1 MGIVRLHITPLTPE
15 TMHSLLPPKVLANK
29 AVIASMSFHTIPSFP
44 EKSYGYLNCERDV
57 ADGIKKKLNGSLF
70 RGVKVRVEDARPDTF
85 VPGGVP
91 DGGVEGKKEKRKRA
105 KEGDD
110 GDGKKKAKKNK
121 KEKSVFDGIELRDR
135 KVQRGWSRP
144 PTIATP
150 TKGDSKRDC
159 LFRSSAAT
167 PTPTSSASTTVSTE
181 KSKRKKMSGT
191 IKEFTHNTKFP
202 QFLKGTPLGKDISAT
217 TATFD
222 ESLGWLNSSGTVIE
236 PAPVSSTPPVIKHT
250 PIAPPTV
257 ITTTSLPPSTT
268 TYRSHSPSS
277 STSAPSATDSEPE
290 SETSPITPK
299 TPPSATPNTPAKR
312 SKVPTPA
319 LQITIPRIVHPLEAL
334 YKPTIAT
341 PCSSAISPTN
351 TSFRF
356 GFNLGSSGDV
366 NEDEDEDMLSG
377 DEQPPVHMAST
388 PPNRYRSAAPTPDT
402 AIGHRKFFPPDEDE
416 VPDLSGGGGRLFVPS
431 TPRVI
436 GSISMG
442 SGETERR
449 GSMNVEAPLLGAHE
463 DSKFLA
469 ALSIWGRIPNSR
481 TLDAVEGEGEG
492 GSVELVERWKET
504 FYKNRGE
511 WNRDWK
517 RRRREGRKRGVGK
530 KVSV

>member
-15 TMHSLLPPKVLANK
+15 TICSLLPPKVLSDK
-29 AVIASMSFHTIPSFP
+29 AVIASMSFHKVPSFP
-44 EKSYGYLNCERDV
+44 EKSYGYFACDRDV

-70 RGVKVRVEDARPDTF
+70 RGVKVRVEDARPDAF

-91 DGGVEGKKEKRKRA
+91 DGGVEEKEKRKRA
-105 KEGDD
+105 KKDDD
-110 GDGKKKAKKNK
+110 GDGNKKAKKSK
-121 KEKSVFDGIELRDR
+121 KEKGVVDGIELRGR

-150 TKGDSKRDC
+150 VKGDGRRDC

-167 PTPTSSASTTVSTE
+167 SAFTLSGSTTASTG
-181 KSKRKKMSGT
+181 KSKKKKTDGT

-202 QFLKGTPLGKDISAT
+202 QFLKGASLGKGVLAT

-222 ESLGWLNSSGTVIE
+222 ESLGWLDSSGTVIE
-236 PAPVSSTPPVIKHT
+236 PTPSVIKYT
-250 PIAPPTV
+250 PLPPPTG
-257 ITTTSLPPSTT
+257 TTIISLPPSTT
-268 TYRSHSPSS
+268 AYRPSSPSS
-277 STSAPSATDSEPE
+277 STSASSTPSTTDSE
-290 SETSPITPK
+290 SDTSPITPK
-299 TPPSATPNTPAKR
+299 TPPSASSNTTTKR

-319 LQITIPRIVHPLEAL
+319 LQITIPRIAHPLEAL

-341 PCSSAISPTN
+341 PHSSAISPTN

-356 GFNLGSSGDV
+356 GFSLGGSGDV

-377 DEQPPVHMAST
+377 DEQPPAPMVST

-416 VPDLSGGGGRLFVPS
+416 VPDISGGGGRLFVPS

-442 SGETERR
+442 SGETGRRGGGMRNLWRDGERRSTKTEGNGIGIGREGGERR
-449 GSMNVEAPLLGAHE
+449 G
-463 DSKFLA
+463 
-469 ALSIWGRIPNSR
+469 
-481 TLDAVEGEGEG
+481 
-492 GSVELVERWKET
+492 
-504 FYKNRGE
+504 
-511 WNRDWK
+511 
-517 RRRREGRKRGVGK
+517 RGVLERRFP
-530 KVSV
+530 VS